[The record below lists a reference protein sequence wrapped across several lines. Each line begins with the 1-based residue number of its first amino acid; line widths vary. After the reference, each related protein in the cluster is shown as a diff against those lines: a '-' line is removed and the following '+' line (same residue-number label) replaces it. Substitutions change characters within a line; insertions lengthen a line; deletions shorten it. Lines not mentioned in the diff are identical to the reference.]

1 MEISYAEL
9 DNLIRR
15 AALEGAKEAQ
25 RLHKVEVLKK
35 TVSVNDAA
43 EILGKDRSTVYKLI
57 KEGKLKTALV
67 GKSQM
72 VTKRSL
78 ELIQIP

>member
-1 MEISYAEL
+1 MEISYVEL
-9 DNLIRR
+9 DNIIRR

-35 TVSVNDAA
+35 TVSINDAA
-43 EILGKDRSTVYKLI
+43 ETLGIDRSTIYKLI
-57 KEGKLKTALV
+57 REGKLKTAIV
-67 GKSQM
+67 GKSKK